1 MEKIYEVAIL
11 GVGARGGDTYGRL
24 INTHAKDKFKIVALC
39 DMRKERLQRFATEF
53 GVDSSACFTD
63 EEEFFK
69 QKRADVLII
78 ATQDQ
83 DHYAHAM
90 KAFECGYD
98 IMLEKPIT
106 DNREE
111 CENLLSAQKKYGKKA
126 LVCHVLRY
134 APAFLKAKELLDAGS
149 IGRLVAVTMLEQ
161 VAYWHQAHSYVRG
174 NWRNQNVTAPMILAK
189 SCHDLDLLQYYAGA
203 KCRSVSSV
211 GDLAYFNSQNA
222 PEGAANRCTECKYIN
237 DCPYSAKR
245 IYVDRWLKVKNED
258 IWPYNIL
265 VEPPITKEKL
275 EKAIKDGQYG
285 RYVFAC
291 DNNVVDHQITQMTFE
306 NGVKATLT
314 MTGFTANSGRKII
327 FHGTTGELEL
337 NEEVDSLFVKKY
349 GAEQVKV
356 DFNIDNHQGYGHG
369 GGDYY
374 LIKNLYDMIEGR
386 ASSVTSLDASIES
399 HLMGISAEES
409 RLNGGKLINV
419 HKSL

>member
-1 MEKIYEVAIL
+1 MNRIYEVAIL

-24 INTHAKDKFKIVALC
+24 INEHAKDKFKIVSLC
-39 DMRKERLQRFATEF
+39 DKRENRLERFSAEF
-53 GVDSSACFTD
+53 GVEKSNCFMD
-63 EEEFFK
+63 ENEFFK
-69 QKRADVLII
+69 KKRADVLII

-83 DHYAHAM
+83 DHFRHAL

-106 DNREE
+106 DKREE
-111 CENLLSAQKKYGKKA
+111 CEALLSAQKKYNRQA

-134 APAFLKAKELLDAGS
+134 APAFLKAKELLDCGCV
-149 IGRLVAVTMLEQ
+149 GRLVAISMIEQ

-203 KCRSVSSV
+203 RCKSVSSV
-211 GDLAYFNSQNA
+211 GDLTYFNKEST
-222 PEGAANRCTECKYIN
+222 PVGAAGRCTECKYIEE
-237 DCPYSAKR
+237 CPYSAKR
-245 IYVDRWLKVKNED
+245 IYIDRWLKTKNED
-258 IWPYNIL
+258 IWPYNVL
-265 VEPPITKEKL
+265 TEPPLTKEKL
-275 EKAIKDGQYG
+275 EQAIKDGPYG
-285 RYVFAC
+285 RCVFAC

-337 NEEVDSLFVKKY
+337 NEEHDCLYVKKY
-349 GAEQVKV
+349 GLEQEKV
-356 DFNIDNHQGYGHG
+356 DFTIKNHQGYGHG

-374 LIKNLYDMIEGR
+374 LIKNLFDMLEGR
-386 ASSVTSLDASIES
+386 ASSVTSLASSIES
-399 HLMGISAEES
+399 HLMGVAAEES
-409 RLNGGKLINV
+409 RLNDGSLIKV
-419 HKSL
+419 HQD